1 MAFGLDAINAA
12 PGMIHSFWNPQ
23 EGYEDAAK
31 EYEKYYNESKGFQE
45 PFRQNG
51 LDQTGR
57 LNNAENS
64 LLDPSKLL
72 GEWMDKYKTSP
83 YAQRSMQNAS
93 ASGLDAASSQGL
105 LGSSAATQNIQ
116 QSSSDIMNKDRSE
129 YLQDLMQKYM
139 AGIGIG
145 QNMYGIGASTAQNMG
160 NNAMNM
166 GGAMG
171 AAKYGAASAP
181 GNMARDL
188 ISAGAKAYGGGA
200 GGGA

>member
-1 MAFGLDAINAA
+1 MAFGLDAIGAA

-31 EYEKYYNESKGFQE
+31 EYEKYYQQGMGYQE

-51 LDQTGR
+51 LNQTGR
-57 LNNAENS
+57 LNTAEDK
-64 LLDPSKLL
+64 LLDPSALL
-72 GEWMDKYKTSP
+72 SEWMDKYKTSP

-129 YLQDLMQKYM
+129 YLQDLMKKYM
-139 AGIGIG
+139 TGIGIG
-145 QNMYGIGASTAQNMG
+145 QNMYNVGATTAGNMG
-160 NNAMNM
+160 NQSMEM
-166 GGAMG
+166 GDRMG
-171 AAKYGAASAP
+171 QAVYGRDTAP
-181 GNMARDL
+181 GKMAKGLVD
-188 ISAGAKAYGGGA
+188 AGARMYGGGA
-200 GGGA
+200 